1 MDRKPIYKELEKKIK
16 RLSSEKIDKQE
27 NIEEIVKEVYNIE
40 KERSSADFTLIR
52 NLAKEVFLIEIQRRQ
67 KNLTIK
73 IAIITISL
81 IIISII
87 VSWFR

>member
-1 MDRKPIYKELEKKIK
+1 MDRKPIYNELEKRIK

-27 NIEEIVKEVYNIE
+27 NIEEIVKEVYDIE
-40 KERSSADFTLIR
+40 RERGSADFTLIR

-67 KNLTIK
+67 RNLTIK

-87 VSWFR
+87 VSVI